1 MIGKKY
7 LNRNMEFFPKIF
19 QKFFYEYV
27 IFGIDPPFSPD
38 NMSYKGAYGRGEG
51 VILVVPPMGG
61 VCQTHMTPII
71 CPSVMLITFLGY
83 KILT

>member
-1 MIGKKY
+1 MDSNFSQK
-7 LNRNMEFFPKIF
+7 FF

-51 VILVVPPMGG
+51 VILVDPPMVG
-61 VCQTHMTPII
+61 VCQTLLVPHVTH
-71 CPSVMLITFLGY
+71 CHVDNLINNYSGVNNF
-83 KILT
+83 